1 MAEEK
6 GAKGSKTSRL
16 NFNLE
21 LNCACKPPICPH
33 AAPGVAKLL
42 QAAYSRGRADGV
54 REAVQGVARAAAK
67 AGIKVEVQQPGI
79 RVRQVGSRRSQ

>member
-1 MAEEK
+1 
-6 GAKGSKTSRL
+6 
-16 NFNLE
+16 
-21 LNCACKPPICPH
+21 
-33 AAPGVAKLL
+33 VAKLL